1 MKGIYEKLKEKFD
14 EKDLEFRVGAMNNE
28 KTMGLALAYVQARA
42 IQNRLDEVVG
52 FENWKV
58 SYREIQ
64 GGFLCTLSI
73 RINDEWISKEDGAG
87 ITDYQSIKGGI
98 SNAFKRVASSG
109 FGIGRYLYNARD
121 SWYAI
126 KPQGKG
132 FVFAETPKLQLNEEK
147 ESQAKIETRPKAE
160 PQNNNEII
168 ITFGK
173 YKGQSLTDIYHNDRS
188 YIKYLRD
195 KSKDTEI
202 IKECEK
208 LLVS

>member
-14 EKDLEFRVGAMNNE
+14 EKDLEFRVGATNSD

-73 RINDEWISKEDGAG
+73 RKDSNSEWIGKEDGAN
-87 ITDYQSIKGGI
+87 TTEFESVKGGI
-98 SNAFKRVASSG
+98 SNSFKRVASSG
-109 FGIGRYLYNARD
+109 FGIGRYLYNARN
-121 SWYAI
+121 SWYPI
-126 KPQGKG
+126 KKQGNG
-132 FVFAETPKLQLNEEK
+132 YIFAETPKLQLNEDQPK
-147 ESQAKIETRPKAE
+147 VETRPKTE
-160 PQNNNEII
+160 PIKNTEII

-173 YKGQSLTDIYHNDRS
+173 YKGQSLTDIFHNDRS

-208 LLVS
+208 LLAS